1 MTWFQYGKLEY
12 FQRVLQSE
20 IPMKRL
26 GQPEE
31 VAGPAAFI
39 LSDDASYI
47 TGETIIV
54 SGGVTT
60 RHWSVHKNFLLSKKK
75 PKEKIKFYCVD
86 KVSLEYNSL

>member
-1 MTWFQYGKLEY
+1 
-12 FQRVLQSE
+12 
-20 IPMKRL
+20 MKRL

-60 RHWSVHKNFLLSKKK
+60 RH
-75 PKEKIKFYCVD
+75 
-86 KVSLEYNSL
+86 